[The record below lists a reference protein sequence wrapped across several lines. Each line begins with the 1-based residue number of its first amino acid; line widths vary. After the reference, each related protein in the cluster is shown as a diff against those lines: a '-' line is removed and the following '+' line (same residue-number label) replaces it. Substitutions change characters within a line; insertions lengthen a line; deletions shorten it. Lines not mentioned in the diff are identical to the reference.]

1 MVLAKL
7 KPISVCEKHFS
18 LEWYILNSNIALCSP
33 TTPANNRIH
42 FLPTSNL
49 LIQGTVATVL
59 YSTLTKSEKWN
70 TSLRNRA
77 ATNERRRK
85 SWQVFVAGNNIQAHP
100 PHVVIAWLIY
110 KIVRIHYRVTLL
122 MLLHLENKNCA
133 RFEFKRSFWPCFNW
147 AFLVLQC
154 GFAIQFKETIADAR
168 SSAFSMTGDMRT
180 YVMHF
185 INVENQM
192 VMFWAGSFSYKI
204 KYL

>member
-100 PHVVIAWLIY
+100 PHVVIYCMIIY
-110 KIVRIHYRVTLL
+110 KIVRIRYRVTLL
-122 MLLHLENKNCA
+122 MLLHLENKNCV

-147 AFLVLQC
+147 AFLDLQC
-154 GFAIQFKETIADAR
+154 GFAIRFKETMAETKGER
-168 SSAFSMTGDMRT
+168 
-180 YVMHF
+180 
-185 INVENQM
+185 ENTEHLLI
-192 VMFWAGSFSYKI
+192 WATFHI
-204 KYL
+204 